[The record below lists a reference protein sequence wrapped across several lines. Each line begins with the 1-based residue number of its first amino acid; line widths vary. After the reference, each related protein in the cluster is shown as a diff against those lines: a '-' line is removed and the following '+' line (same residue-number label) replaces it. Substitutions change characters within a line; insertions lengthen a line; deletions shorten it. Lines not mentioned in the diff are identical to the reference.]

1 MELSYDIQRTG
12 NIISLLIP
20 ARKYK
25 IFYAITK
32 EEVLPAIEDFSCRLL
47 LILENISF
55 DSLADFFGLT
65 ARETEILVNT
75 LLQKKLAVLNEVV
88 CDVEYQEDG
97 NSHIMY
103 KQYMKCPKSFAFW
116 RKICIS

>member
-75 LLQKKLAVLNEVV
+75 LLKKKLAVLNE
-88 CDVEYQEDG
+88 DG
-97 NSHIMY
+97 LLTPSSLLLNKSNISTEKENSL
-103 KQYMKCPKSFAFW
+103 
-116 RKICIS
+116 